1 MIKTQK
7 VLYFLFLL
15 GIFGENDLLNLSKK
29 DNKKSKKVKKEKEEK
44 RNESSKEG
52 DLYDTLGITNYELNV
67 IMFKMEIVPQSREL
81 ILKKL
86 PIKESR
92 RLGDIV
98 EIIETDTL
106 VTDDPTLN
114 DYENENDDNE
124 EDEDKTK
131 IELKKSDILS
141 RQHSTTSKSVIRL
154 QWASFLIVAVHSV
167 LAIINF
173 IIYKNFLNDSN
184 DFIDGINFL
193 STQLNYTVSSVDN
206 LANILILNHPN
217 YTSYN
222 DKLSLVSYYN
232 GILQDNAKMLY
243 DINNEMNSLPLF
255 SVYNISLHTDV
266 NVNFSYIESANL
278 YGIVVLDYFE
288 GLLEVK

>member
-1 MIKTQK
+1 
-7 VLYFLFLL
+7 
-15 GIFGENDLLNLSKK
+15 
-29 DNKKSKKVKKEKEEK
+29 
-44 RNESSKEG
+44 
-52 DLYDTLGITNYELNV
+52 
-67 IMFKMEIVPQSREL
+67 MEIVPQSREL
-81 ILKKL
+81 ILKKI

-114 DYENENDDNE
+114 DYENENDENE

-184 DFIDGINFL
+184 DFIDGINYL

-255 SVYNISLHTDV
+255 SVYNISLYTDV

-278 YGIVVLDYFE
+278 YGVVVLDYFE